1 MQQSEL
7 FIEVRMN
14 KVVWSLFDGS
24 GIMGWEYAKNGY
36 KVYCFNFDA
45 GDHGGYELVRVKH
58 PNIQYVNSWIDEG
71 FDPEKD
77 GIPKPDI
84 IFAFPPCT
92 DMAVSGA
99 AHFASKA
106 AKDPLFQVKAVNT
119 AKVAA
124 MLGDKYGC
132 PYMIENPVSVLSSKW
147 RRPNHMFH
155 PYEYGGY
162 LPHDDVH
169 PFFPEYINPRDS
181 YPKKTCLWT
190 GNGFKMPP
198 AKPVAVAKGYSEQH
212 KKLGGK
218 SAKTKLI
225 RSLTPR
231 GFAAA
236 VFYSNQ

>member
-1 MQQSEL
+1 MS
-7 FIEVRMN
+7 

-24 GIMGWEYAKNGY
+24 GYMGHEYAKNGW
-36 KVYCFNFDA
+36 KVYCFNSSQA
-45 GDHGGYELVRVKH
+45 DHGLYDAVRVKH
-58 PNIQYVNSWIDEG
+58 PNIEYVDAWIDENFNPSAEG
-71 FDPEKD
+71 WVDKS
-77 GIPKPDI
+77 GGKIPAPNI

-99 AHFASKA
+99 AWFKKKA
-106 AKDPLFQVKAVNT
+106 AKDPLFQIKAIKT
-119 AKVAA
+119 AKIAA
-124 MLGDKYGC
+124 WLGDFVFGC

-147 RRPNHMFH
+147 RKPDHTFN

-162 LPHDDVH
+162 LPLDDSH

-190 GNGFKMPP
+190 GNGFIMP
-198 AKPVAVAKGYSEQH
+198 AKNPVFVAKGYSAQH
-212 KKLGGK
+212 SKLGGK

-231 GFAAA
+231 GLA
-236 VFYSNQ
+236 VAVYQYNH